1 MGEFSADWLALREP
15 VDHRSRNTL
24 LQNQVV
30 DFLHQRAPVVPSLLH
45 ITDLGSGT
53 GSNLRAL
60 APHFGAMQCWTL
72 VDYDAD
78 LLRAARMT
86 LLSWADGVLDSSIPD
101 SIGAAGIFSGSIEPL
116 VITKNMK
123 TIAVQF
129 RCANL
134 LADYRSILNEPAD
147 LITAAAFFDL
157 VAESWLTEFCAALTK
172 PLYTVLTYDGKETW
186 GPPNALD
193 ADVLRAF
200 HAHQSTDKGFGAAL
214 GPRAAERL
222 QSLLQGRSFTTACAP
237 SPWRM
242 DDHDHALIEQLALG
256 TASAVRATGMLA
268 NTAIDQWEYARRQAS
283 TCEIGHIDLFAY
295 LA

>member
-1 MGEFSADWLALREP
+1 MSGFSAAWLALREP
-15 VDHRSRNTL
+15 VDHRSRNAM

-30 DFLHQRAPVVPSLLH
+30 DFLNQRAPVAPGLMH

-60 APHFGAMQCWTL
+60 APHFGTMQCWTL

-78 LLRAARMT
+78 LLRAARAT
-86 LLSWADGVLDSSIPD
+86 LLSWADGALDSNAPN
-101 SIGAAGIFSGSIEPL
+101 SIGVAGIFSGTIEPL
-116 VITKNMK
+116 VITKNGK
-123 TIAVQF
+123 TIAIQF
-129 RCANL
+129 RCADL

-157 VAESWLTEFCAALTK
+157 VAEPWLTEFCAALTK

-186 GPPNALD
+186 GPPDALD
-193 ADVLRAF
+193 TDVLRAF

-222 QSLLQGRSFTTACAP
+222 QSLLQGRGFTTVCAP

-242 DDHDHALIEQLALG
+242 DYRDHALIEQLALG
-256 TASAVRATGMLA
+256 TASAVREIGMLA
-268 NTAIDQWEYARRQAS
+268 NSAIDQWEQARLQAS
-283 TCEIGHIDLFAY
+283 HCEIGHIDLFAY
-295 LA
+295 PA

>member
-15 VDHRSRNTL
+15 VDHRSRNL
-24 LQNQVV
+24 SLQNQVI
-30 DFLHQRAPVVPSLLH
+30 DFLNQSTPVASGLTH

-72 VDYDAD
+72 VDYDAN
-78 LLRAARMT
+78 LLRAARTT
-86 LLSWADGVLDSSIPD
+86 LLKWADGILDSNAPNLIREVGS
-101 SIGAAGIFSGSIEPL
+101 FSGPVEPL

-129 RCANL
+129 RCADL

-157 VAESWLTEFCAALTK
+157 VAEPWLAAFCTALTK
-172 PLYTVLTYDGKETW
+172 PLYTVLTYDGKEIW
-186 GPPNALD
+186 RPPNALD
-193 ADVLRAF
+193 TDVLRAF

-214 GPRAAERL
+214 GPRGANRL
-222 QSLLQGRSFTTACAP
+222 QSLLEGKGYITACGP

-242 DDHDHALIEQLALG
+242 DYRDRTLIEQLAMG
-256 TASAVRATGMLA
+256 TANAAREMGMQENSL
-268 NTAIDQWEYARRQAS
+268 IDQWEQARRQAS
-283 TCEIGHIDLFAY
+283 HCEIGHIDLFAY
-295 LA
+295 PP

>member
-15 VDHRSRNTL
+15 VDHRSRNL
-24 LQNQVV
+24 SIQNQVV
-30 DFLHQRAPVVPSLLH
+30 DFLHQRAPVVPGLLH

-60 APHFGAMQCWTL
+60 APHFGLMQYWTL

-78 LLRAARMT
+78 LLGTARTT
-86 LLSWADGVLDSSIPD
+86 LLSWADGVLDSTNPNSIR
-101 SIGAAGIFSGSIEPL
+101 AAGIFSGPVEPL

-129 RCANL
+129 RCADL

-157 VAESWLTEFCAALTK
+157 VAESWLTKFCVALTK

-200 HAHQSTDKGFGAAL
+200 HKHQSTDKGFGAAL
-214 GPRAAERL
+214 GPRAAEHL
-222 QSLLQGRSFTTACAP
+222 QSLLQGRGFTTARAP
-237 SPWRM
+237 SPWCM
-242 DDHDHALIEQLALG
+242 DYRDRALIEQLALG
-256 TASAVRATGMLA
+256 TASAVREMGTLA
-268 NTAIDQWEYARRQAS
+268 NGAIDQWEQARSQANY
-283 TCEIGHIDLFAY
+283 CEIGHIDLFAY
-295 LA
+295 PA

>member
-15 VDHRSRNTL
+15 VDHRSRNAA

-30 DFLHQRAPVVPSLLH
+30 DFLHQRAPVVPGLLH

-78 LLRAARMT
+78 LLRAARTNLM
-86 LLSWADGVLDSSIPD
+86 SWADDVLDSNIPNV
-101 SIGAAGIFSGSIEPL
+101 IREIAGFSGSVEPL
-116 VITKNMK
+116 MVTKNKK
-123 TIAVQF
+123 TIAVRFQ
-129 RCANL
+129 CADL
-134 LADYRSILNEPAD
+134 LADYGSILNEPAD

-157 VAESWLTEFCAALTK
+157 VAEPWLIKFCVVLTK

-186 GPPNALD
+186 SPPDALD

-214 GPRAAERL
+214 GPSGAKRL
-222 QSLLQGRSFTTACAP
+222 ESLLQSRGFTTACAP
-237 SPWRM
+237 SPWAM
-242 DDHDHALIEQLALG
+242 DSHDRILIEQLAMG
-256 TASAVRATGMLA
+256 TANAAREMGMLE
-268 NTAIDQWEYARRQAS
+268 NSVIDQWERARRKAS
-283 TCEIGHIDLFAY
+283 HCEIGHIDLFAY
-295 LA
+295 

>member
-15 VDHRSRNTL
+15 VDHRSRNLT

-30 DFLHQRAPVVPSLLH
+30 DFLHQRAPVVPGLLH

-78 LLRAARMT
+78 LLRAARTT
-86 LLSWADGVLDSSIPD
+86 LLSWADGTLDSDLLNS
-101 SIGAAGIFSGSIEPL
+101 SGAADIFSGSIEPL

-129 RCANL
+129 RCADL

-157 VAESWLTEFCAALTK
+157 VAEPWLTEFCAALTK

-186 GPPNALD
+186 GPANALD
-193 ADVLRAF
+193 TEVLRSF

-214 GPRAAERL
+214 GPRAGERL
-222 QSLLQGRSFTTACAP
+222 QSLLQGRGFTTACAP

-242 DDHDHALIEQLALG
+242 DDYDRALIEQLALG
-256 TASAVRATGMLA
+256 TASAAREMGLLA
-268 NTAIDQWEYARRQAS
+268 NSAIDQWEQARRQAS
-283 TCEIGHIDLFAY
+283 HCEIGHIDLFAY
-295 LA
+295 PA

>member
-1 MGEFSADWLALREP
+1 MSGFSAAWLALREP
-15 VDHRSRNTL
+15 VDHRSRNAM

-30 DFLHQRAPVVPSLLH
+30 NFLQQRAPVVPGLLH

-72 VDYDAD
+72 VDYDVD
-78 LLRAARMT
+78 LLRAARTT
-86 LLSWADGVLDSSIPD
+86 LLSWADGVLDNNTPNLIREVGS
-101 SIGAAGIFSGSIEPL
+101 FSGSFEPL
-116 VITKNMK
+116 VVTKNMK

-129 RCANL
+129 RCADL
-134 LADYRSILNEPAD
+134 LADCRSILNEPAD

-157 VAESWLTEFCAALTK
+157 VAEPWLAEFCAALTK

-186 GPPNALD
+186 SPPNALD

-214 GPRAAERL
+214 GPRGAERL
-222 QSLLQGRSFTTACAP
+222 QSLLQGRGFTTACAP
-237 SPWRM
+237 SPWCM
-242 DDHDHALIEQLALG
+242 DYRDRTLIQQLAIG
-256 TASAVRATGMLA
+256 TASAAREMGMLE
-268 NTAIDQWEYARRQAS
+268 NSVIDQWEQARGQAS
-283 TCEIGHIDLFAY
+283 HCEIGHIDLFAY
-295 LA
+295 PA

>member
-15 VDHRSRNTL
+15 VDHRSRNL
-24 LQNQVV
+24 SLQNQVI
-30 DFLHQRAPVVPSLLH
+30 DFLNQSTPVVPGLMH

-72 VDYDAD
+72 VDYDST
-78 LLRAARMT
+78 LLRAARTT
-86 LLSWADGVLDSSIPD
+86 LLSWADGVLDSNTPNL
-101 SIGAAGIFSGSIEPL
+101 IGELGYCSGPVEPL
-116 VITKNMK
+116 VITKSMK

-129 RCANL
+129 RCADL

-157 VAESWLTEFCAALTK
+157 VAEPWLTGFCAALTK
-172 PLYTVLTYDGKETW
+172 PLYAVLTYDGKETW

-200 HAHQSTDKGFGAAL
+200 HAHQSTDKGFGAAR
-214 GPRAAERL
+214 GPRGADRL
-222 QSLLQGRSFTTACAP
+222 QSLLEGKGYITACEL

-242 DDHDHALIEQLALG
+242 DYHDRTLIEQLAMG
-256 TASAVRATGMLA
+256 TASAAREMGMQE
-268 NTAIDQWEYARRQAS
+268 TSVIDQWEQARRQAS
-283 TCEIGHIDLFAY
+283 HCEIGHIDLFAY
-295 LA
+295 PA

>member
-1 MGEFSADWLALREP
+1 MSGFSAAWLALREP
-15 VDHRSRNTL
+15 VDHRSRNAM

-30 DFLHQRAPVVPSLLH
+30 DFLNQCAPVAPGLMH

-78 LLRAARMT
+78 LLRAARAT
-86 LLSWADGVLDSSIPD
+86 LLSWADGVLDSNAIT
-101 SIGAAGIFSGSIEPL
+101 SIGVAGIFSGTIEPL
-116 VITKNMK
+116 VITKNRK
-123 TIAVQF
+123 TIAIQF
-129 RCANL
+129 RCADL
-134 LADYRSILNEPAD
+134 LTDYRNILNEPTD

-157 VAESWLTEFCAALTK
+157 VAEPWLTEFCAALTK

-193 ADVLRAF
+193 TDVLRAF
-200 HAHQSTDKGFGAAL
+200 HAHQSTDKGFGGAL
-214 GPRAAERL
+214 GPRAAEHL
-222 QSLLQGRSFTTACAP
+222 QSLLQGRGFTTVCAP

-242 DDHDHALIEQLALG
+242 DYRDHALIEQLALG
-256 TASAVRATGMLA
+256 TASAVREIGMLA
-268 NTAIDQWEYARRQAS
+268 NSAIDQWEQVRLQAS
-283 TCEIGHIDLFAY
+283 HCEIGHIDLFAY
-295 LA
+295 PA

>member
-24 LQNQVV
+24 LQNQVIN
-30 DFLHQRAPVVPSLLH
+30 FLHQRASVVTGLLH

-72 VDYDAD
+72 VDYDTD
-78 LLRAARMT
+78 LLRAARTT
-86 LLSWADGVLDSSIPD
+86 LLSWADGVLDSATPSSIREL
-101 SIGAAGIFSGSIEPL
+101 GIFSGSVEPL

-157 VAESWLTEFCAALTK
+157 VAESWLTDFCTNLTK

-186 GPPNALD
+186 GPPNTLD

-200 HAHQSTDKGFGAAL
+200 HAHQSTDKGFGVAL

-222 QSLLQGRSFTTACAP
+222 QSLLQGRGFTTACAP
-237 SPWRM
+237 SPWGM
-242 DDHDHALIEQLALG
+242 DDHDRALIEQLALG
-256 TASAVRATGMLA
+256 TASAVREMGVLES
-268 NTAIDQWEYARRQAS
+268 NAIDQWEQARRQAS
-283 TCEIGHIDLFAY
+283 TCEIGHIDLFAHP
-295 LA
+295 A

>member
-1 MGEFSADWLALREP
+1 MSGFSAAWLALREP
-15 VDHRSRNTL
+15 VDHRSRNAM

-30 DFLHQRAPVVPSLLH
+30 DFLNQCAPVAPGLMH

-78 LLRAARMT
+78 LLRAARAT
-86 LLSWADGVLDSSIPD
+86 LLSWADGVLDSNLPN
-101 SIGAAGIFSGSIEPL
+101 SIGVAGIFSGSIEPL

-123 TIAVQF
+123 SISVQF
-129 RCANL
+129 RCADL

-157 VAESWLTEFCAALTK
+157 VAEPWLAKFCAALTK

-186 GPPNALD
+186 GPPNTHD

-214 GPRAAERL
+214 GPRAAEHL
-222 QSLLQGRSFTTACAP
+222 QSLLQGRGFTTACAL

-242 DDHDHALIEQLALG
+242 DHHDHALIEQLALG
-256 TASAVRATGMLA
+256 TASAAREIGILA
-268 NTAIDQWEYARRQAS
+268 SSAIDQWEQARLQAS
-283 TCEIGHIDLFAY
+283 YCEIGHTDLFAY
-295 LA
+295 PA

>member
-1 MGEFSADWLALREP
+1 MSGFSAAWLALREP
-15 VDHRSRNTL
+15 VDHRSRNAM

-30 DFLHQRAPVVPSLLH
+30 DFLNQRAPVAPGLMH

-60 APHFGAMQCWTL
+60 APHFVAMQCWTL

-78 LLRAARMT
+78 LLRAARAT
-86 LLSWADGVLDSSIPD
+86 LLSWADGVLNSNVIT
-101 SIGAAGIFSGSIEPL
+101 SIGVAGIFSGTIEPL
-116 VITKNMK
+116 VITKNRK
-123 TIAVQF
+123 TIAIQF
-129 RCANL
+129 RCADL
-134 LADYRSILNEPAD
+134 LADYHSILNEPAD
-147 LITAAAFFDL
+147 LVTAAAFFDL
-157 VAESWLTEFCAALTK
+157 VAEPWLTEFCAALTK

-193 ADVLRAF
+193 TDVLRAF

-222 QSLLQGRSFTTACAP
+222 QSLLQNRGCVIACAP

-242 DDHDHALIEQLALG
+242 DHRDHALIEQLALG
-256 TASAVRATGMLA
+256 TASAVREIGMLA
-268 NTAIDQWEYARRQAS
+268 NSAIDQWEQARLQAS
-283 TCEIGHIDLFAY
+283 HCEIGHIDLFAY
-295 LA
+295 PA

>member
-15 VDHRSRNTL
+15 VDHRSRNL
-24 LQNQVV
+24 SLQNQVV
-30 DFLHQRAPVVPSLLH
+30 DFFNQAKPIAPGLIQ

-60 APHFGAMQCWTL
+60 APHFGPMQSWTL

-78 LLRAARMT
+78 LLRAARTT
-86 LLSWADGVLDSSIPD
+86 LLSWADGVLDSNPANPR
-101 SIGAAGIFSGSIEPL
+101 GAVGHFSGSIEPL

-123 TIAVQF
+123 KIAVQF
-129 RCANL
+129 RYADL

-157 VAESWLTEFCAALTK
+157 VAEPWLTEFCATLTK

-186 GPPNALD
+186 GPPNAFD
-193 ADVLRAF
+193 AEVLRAF
-200 HAHQSTDKGFGAAL
+200 HAHQSTDKGFGVAL
-214 GPRAAERL
+214 GPRGAERL
-222 QSLLQGRSFTTACAP
+222 QSLLQTRGFTTACAP

-242 DDHDHALIEQLALG
+242 DNRDHALIEQLALG
-256 TASAVRATGMLA
+256 TASAAQEMGILA
-268 NTAIDQWEYARRQAS
+268 NGAVDQWKQARVQAS
-283 TCEIGHIDLFAY
+283 HCEIGHIDLFAY
-295 LA
+295 PT

>member
-1 MGEFSADWLALREP
+1 MSGFSAAWLALREP
-15 VDHRSRNTL
+15 VDHRSRNAM
-24 LQNQVV
+24 LQNQAVN
-30 DFLHQRAPVVPSLLH
+30 FIHQRAPVVPGLLH

-78 LLRAARMT
+78 LLRAARTT
-86 LLSWADGVLDSSIPD
+86 LLTWADGVLDRNAPSLVPEL
-101 SIGAAGIFSGSIEPL
+101 GCFSGSLEPL
-116 VITKNMK
+116 VVTKNMK

-129 RCANL
+129 RCADL

-157 VAESWLTEFCAALTK
+157 VAEPWLVEFCAALTK

-186 GPPNALD
+186 SPPNALD

-214 GPRAAERL
+214 GPRGAERL
-222 QSLLQGRSFTTACAP
+222 QSMLQGRGFATAYAP
-237 SPWRM
+237 SPWSM
-242 DDHDHALIEQLALG
+242 DHHDRTLIEQLAMG
-256 TASAVRATGMLA
+256 TAGAAREMGLLE
-268 NTAIDQWEYARRQAS
+268 NNLIDQWEQARRQANH
-283 TCEIGHIDLFAY
+283 CEIGHIDLFAY
-295 LA
+295 PA

>member
-1 MGEFSADWLALREP
+1 MSGFSAAWLALREP
-15 VDHRSRNTL
+15 VDHRSRHTM

-30 DFLHQRAPVVPSLLH
+30 DFLQQRAPVVPGLLH

-78 LLRAARMT
+78 LLGAARAT
-86 LLSWADGVLDSSIPD
+86 LLSWADGVLDSTSPSSIREVG
-101 SIGAAGIFSGSIEPL
+101 SSSGFVEPL
-116 VITKNMK
+116 VISKNSK
-123 TIAVQF
+123 TIAIQF
-129 RCANL
+129 RCADL

-157 VAESWLTEFCAALTK
+157 VAEPWLTDFCATLTK
-172 PLYTVLTYDGKETW
+172 PLYTVLTYDGKEIW

-214 GPRAAERL
+214 GPRAAGRL
-222 QSLLQGRSFTTACAP
+222 QSLLQERGFTTACAP

-242 DDHDHALIEQLALG
+242 DRHDRALIEQLAVG
-256 TASAVRATGMLA
+256 TASAAREMGMLA
-268 NTAIDQWEYARRQAS
+268 SSAIDQWEQARRQAGY
-283 TCEIGHIDLFAY
+283 CEIGHIDLFAHP
-295 LA
+295 A

>member
-15 VDHRSRNTL
+15 VDHRSRNAM

-30 DFLHQRAPVVPSLLH
+30 NFFRQRAPVAAGLLH

-72 VDYDAD
+72 VDYDTD
-78 LLRAARMT
+78 LLQAARTT
-86 LLSWADGVLDSSIPD
+86 LLSWADGVLDINTPNLIREARGVSM
-101 SIGAAGIFSGSIEPL
+101 AAESL
-116 VITKNMK
+116 VVTKNMK

-129 RCANL
+129 RCADL

-157 VAESWLTEFCAALTK
+157 VAEPWLAEFCAALSK

-186 GPPNALD
+186 GPPNVLD

-214 GPRAAERL
+214 GPRGAERL
-222 QSLLQGRSFTTACAP
+222 QALLQSQGFTTVCAP
-237 SPWRM
+237 SPWIM
-242 DDHDHALIEQLALG
+242 NSHDHRLIEQLAFG
-256 TASAVRATGMLA
+256 TARAVREIGMLE
-268 NTAIDQWEYARRQAS
+268 NSVIDQWEQARRQAS
-283 TCEIGHIDLFAY
+283 HCEIGHIDLFAY
-295 LA
+295 PT

>member
-1 MGEFSADWLALREP
+1 MSGFSAAWLALREP
-15 VDHRSRNTL
+15 VDHRSRNAM
-24 LQNQVV
+24 LQNHVV
-30 DFLHQRAPVVPSLLH
+30 DFLHQHVPVVSDLLH

-60 APHFGAMQCWTL
+60 APYFGAIQCWTL

-78 LLRAARMT
+78 LLRTARAT
-86 LLSWADGVLDSSIPD
+86 LLSWADGVLDSNLTN
-101 SIGAAGIFSGSIEPL
+101 SIGVAGIFSESIEPL

-129 RCANL
+129 RCADL

-157 VAESWLTEFCAALTK
+157 VAEPWLTEFCAALTK

-186 GPPNALD
+186 GPPKALD
-193 ADVLRAF
+193 LDVLRAF

-214 GPRAAERL
+214 GPKAAERL
-222 QSLLQGRSFTTACAP
+222 QSLLQGRGFVTACLP

-242 DDHDHALIEQLALG
+242 DHHDHALIEQLALG
-256 TASAVRATGMLA
+256 TASAVREMGMLA
-268 NTAIDQWEYARRQAS
+268 SSAIDQWEHTRRQAS
-283 TCEIGHIDLFAY
+283 YCEIGHIDLFAY
-295 LA
+295 PA